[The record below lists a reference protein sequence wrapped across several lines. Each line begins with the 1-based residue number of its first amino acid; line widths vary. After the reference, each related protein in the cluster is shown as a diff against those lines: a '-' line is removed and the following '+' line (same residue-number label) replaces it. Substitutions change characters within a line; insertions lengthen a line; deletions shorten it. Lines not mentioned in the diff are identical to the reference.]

1 MKRGRSVARATRA
14 SARGV
19 CARSSRIARGTA
31 QSAADPEAPL
41 EQYVP
46 IPHLREVVVF
56 LVVAGIVVPL
66 FRRVRVGAVLG
77 FLVVGAVIGPHG
89 LGLAVADIGLLRYA
103 VIEDIEGVRRLS
115 ELGVIFLMFT
125 IGLELSFERLWG
137 LRRLVLGLG
146 LAQVVLTAAALGGA
160 ALAFGV
166 SPRTAAVL
174 GICLAFSSTAIVMQL
189 LAERRELTTQLGRT
203 CFSILL
209 LQDLA
214 VVPTLFV
221 LGVPGTGAGV
231 AAAVAAAFGKAVAAL
246 ALIFVVGHTVLR
258 PLLRLA
264 SGTRRPELFTAV
276 TLLVVIGTAWATA
289 AAGLSVALGAF
300 LAGLLLAESEYRYEV
315 EVDIEPF
322 KGLLVGLFFM
332 SVGMMIDLRFLAA
345 APLAITGA
353 TVGLVVVKAA
363 IVAALCLVFG
373 LPRGAALETG
383 LLLGQAGEF
392 AIVVVGIAAARELV
406 PTDTAQVV
414 LFLAATTMLAT
425 PVIAA
430 IGRRAAARL
439 AHRERRER
447 ADEPIAVGPGHV
459 VIAGFGRVGQLLARI
474 LDSQGQPYV
483 ALDLDG
489 HAVAQC
495 RARGLPVFYG
505 DAGRVEMLRRVR
517 IEDARAFV
525 VTMDDPR
532 AGQHAVHA
540 ARRHWPML
548 PVYARARDAAH
559 ARRLLALGATE
570 VVPEATEASLQL
582 GARVLEGLGEPL
594 EAVAHAIE
602 LERELELAGIRA
614 SRAGGPRAG
623 AGS

>member
-1 MKRGRSVARATRA
+1 
-14 SARGV
+14 
-19 CARSSRIARGTA
+19 
-31 QSAADPEAPL
+31 
-41 EQYVP
+41 
-46 IPHLREVVVF
+46 VVVF

-77 FLVVGAVIGPHG
+77 FLVVGALLGPHG
-89 LGLAVADIGLLRYA
+89 LGLAVVDIGLLRYA

-125 IGLELSFERLWG
+125 IGLELSFERLWS

-146 LAQVVLTAAALGGA
+146 LAQVVVTAAVLGTA
-160 ALAFGV
+160 ALAFGA
-166 SPRTAAVL
+166 SPQAAGVL

-189 LAERRELTTQLGRT
+189 LAERRELATPLGRT

-221 LGVPGTGAGV
+221 LGVPDTGADV
-231 AAAVAAAFGKAVAAL
+231 AAAVAAAFGKAMAAL
-246 ALIFVVGHTVLR
+246 ALIFIIGRAALR
-258 PLLRLA
+258 PLLRLV

-332 SVGMMIDLRFLAA
+332 SVGMMIDLRVLAA
-345 APLAITGA
+345 APFAITGA
-353 TVGLVVVKAA
+353 VVGVVVVKAS
-363 IVAALCLVFG
+363 IVAALCLAFG
-373 LPRGAALETG
+373 LPRGTALEAG

-392 AIVVVGIAAARELV
+392 AVVVVGIAATRALV
-406 PTDTAQVV
+406 PADTAQFV
-414 LFLAATTMLAT
+414 LFLAAVTMLAT
-425 PVIAA
+425 PVLAA
-430 IGRRAAARL
+430 VGRRAAARL
-439 AHRERRER
+439 AQREHRERAE
-447 ADEPIAVGPGHV
+447 APIAVGPGHV

-474 LDSQGQPYV
+474 LDARGQSYV

-489 HAVAQC
+489 HVVAQC

-517 IEDARAFV
+517 TADARAFV

-532 AGQHAVHA
+532 AGHHAVHA
-540 ARRHWPML
+540 VRRHWPAL

-594 EAVAHAIE
+594 EAVARAIE
-602 LERELELAGIRA
+602 LERELELAGL
-614 SRAGGPRAG
+614 RAGRAAAERSG